1 MQNGFVIAG
10 NGGSGNAQQPQLDG
24 LSNYSDYWDDHING
38 GFGGE
43 LVLWGDSFLATS
55 QSATSSGRGGDAK
68 AWCCNGDGVDR
79 AHPGDGGNVV
89 VYVPNIQQ
97 SGTISSGR
105 SLYFE
110 PNIMLSGKG
119 TKIIAEEDVFIFGG
133 DNWQLKLNDLQD
145 GAISAGRDIVIAVG
159 KNGVVDLR
167 GNASKVLKAGGKLK
181 IYSDNILLD
190 EGVTL
195 ADLAEATEI
204 EVNPAKI
211 LYHATFTGTSDVRV
225 KPNTTTPVSVTLANV
240 GPTADTYKLSIQRV
254 KKDVDPK
261 LLEMMVPPFMSQQA
275 FKLLEDV
282 SNAQGWTVENLPAT
296 VTVEG
301 LKCN

>member
-1 MQNGFVIAG
+1 MVVNLSSFNQGSLDECVGLVFNEGTIQAGRGGNGYTQGGNGGDLQIGACTIMQNGFVIAG

-24 LSNYSDYWDDHING
+24 LSNYSDYDDHING
-38 GFGGE
+38 GLGGE

-68 AWCCNGDGVDR
+68 SWYYCNGCS
-79 AHPGDGGNVV
+79 HPGAGGNVA
-89 VYVPNIQQ
+89 VYIPNIQQ

-110 PNIMLSGKG
+110 PDIMLSGKG

-159 KNGVVDLR
+159 KDGVVDLR
-167 GNASKVLKAGGKLK
+167 GNTSRVLKAGGKLK

-190 EGVTL
+190 EGSWRL
-195 ADLAEATEI
+195 
-204 EVNPAKI
+204 
-211 LYHATFTGTSDVRV
+211 
-225 KPNTTTPVSVTLANV
+225 
-240 GPTADTYKLSIQRV
+240 
-254 KKDVDPK
+254 
-261 LLEMMVPPFMSQQA
+261 
-275 FKLLEDV
+275 
-282 SNAQGWTVENLPAT
+282 
-296 VTVEG
+296 
-301 LKCN
+301 